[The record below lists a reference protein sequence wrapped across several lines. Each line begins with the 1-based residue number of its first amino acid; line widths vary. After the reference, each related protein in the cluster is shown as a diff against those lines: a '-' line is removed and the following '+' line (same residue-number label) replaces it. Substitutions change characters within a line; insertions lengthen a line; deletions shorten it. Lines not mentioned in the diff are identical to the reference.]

1 VAVIKAILPI
11 SKEFP
16 MRILALAIL
25 TIATF
30 SANSPGYA
38 QTYNPR
44 YPVCLKVVEN
54 FGSERI
60 ECAFTSLEQCAPSA
74 AGRAGQCI
82 ANPFYAGAGDRRY
95 RRAY

>member
-1 VAVIKAILPI
+1 VIKAILPI
-11 SKEFP
+11 SKEFS

-25 TIATF
+25 TIAAV
-30 SANSPGYA
+30 SANSPASA
-38 QTYNPR
+38 QMYDPR
-44 YPVCLKVVEN
+44 YPVCLKVIEN
-54 FGSERI
+54 FGGERI
-60 ECAFTSLEQCAPSA
+60 ECAFTSIEQCAPSA